1 MFPGCNSFHLKPSDD
16 SFQNPL
22 FLCPPPQ
29 QCSPKRMSL
38 LLSPLSL
45 FSSNPPHANSC
56 STSVYRHFSCQDHQ
70 WHLYYHTQWATP
82 LSHHPCHSWPWGF
95 HESHS
100 HSWASQVALV
110 VKNPSANAGRRK
122 RHGFN
127 PWVGRSPGGEHG
139 NPLQYSCLENPMDR
153 GTWRATVHGVAKS
166 GTQLKPLSIHTHT
179 HTHTES
185 LLNPITAFFPLF

>member
-1 MFPGCNSFHLKPSDD
+1 M
-16 SFQNPL
+16 
-22 FLCPPPQ
+22 
-29 QCSPKRMSL
+29 
-38 LLSPLSL
+38 
-45 FSSNPPHANSC
+45 
-56 STSVYRHFSCQDHQ
+56 
-70 WHLYYHTQWATP
+70 
-82 LSHHPCHSWPWGF
+82 
-95 HESHS
+95 
-100 HSWASQVALV
+100 

-179 HTHTES
+179 HTHRVTLEPHHCFFPSFLGRQVTIYLSEMICKHNLFQKQRTGVLQLKINLGIS
-185 LLNPITAFFPLF
+185 LLVKWLRLDPTCSN